1 MTTVLVDRTRC
12 IGSGVCE
19 TIAETVFAVGDDNVA
34 CVVADEPIRGDAA
47 RAAALAC
54 PTGAITVTD

>member
-1 MTTVLVDRTRC
+1 MPAVSVDHTRC

-19 TIAETVFAVGDDNVA
+19 AMAETVFAVGDDNVA
-34 CVVADEPIRGDAA
+34 HVVADEPVPADAA

-54 PTGAITVTD
+54 PTGAITVIG